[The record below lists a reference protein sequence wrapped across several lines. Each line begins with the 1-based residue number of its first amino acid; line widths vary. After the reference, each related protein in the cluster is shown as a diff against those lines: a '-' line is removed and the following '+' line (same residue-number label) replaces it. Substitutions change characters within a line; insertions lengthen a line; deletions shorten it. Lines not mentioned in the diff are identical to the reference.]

1 VGEYTLIE
9 QLRGMA
15 AIAETFEGLHPQ
27 LEDADLR
34 VQVPSL
40 DVSVLVVEG
49 RYEAAGRAGDAGPG
63 VVRTPVHPQQEARR
77 PGELG
82 PSQFSTNRSA
92 QIYPELRLSGG
103 A

>member
-49 RYEAAGRAGDAGPG
+49 RYEAAVAGGRRWPRSGSNSCPPPARGTSSW
-63 VVRTPVHPQQEARR
+63 RTRAKPVQRQ
-77 PGELG
+77 
-82 PSQFSTNRSA
+82 
-92 QIYPELRLSGG
+92 
-103 A
+103 